1 MVLQTFIID
10 VPEGCG
16 MRHSFYKVK
25 TLDPNYVETRGR
37 KPYTED
43 TNLENKSASA
53 KWKLINRDHVKEYNR
68 LHYKQ
73 KKLFLLK
80 RKLRKLKMPKGFK
93 EFIFV

>member
-1 MVLQTFIID
+1 MVLQTVIID

-25 TLDPNYVETRGR
+25 TLDPDYVETRGR

-73 KKLFLLK
+73 KKAVLAQK
-80 RKLRKLKMPKGFK
+80 KAEEIENAQG
-93 EFIFV
+93 V